1 MYLYIMTIPE
11 IIDINEIS
19 REMLDVIINGENIDM
34 WIEDKI
40 KNIKSSNIEGDNIM
54 NQWIDD
60 LESKSEEPTIN
71 DCQRK
76 YYKYIRNIAQLER
89 QKKILEDYKKYISSD
104 IKNYGTNDAENS
116 TNIHQ
121 MKALYTSQYTIL
133 IKFWI
138 KRFRIIYY
146 LILLC
151 YIGLLVKNRK
161 YKSKP
166 HIAIAILL
174 CAYPL
179 VINHII
185 IALLKGM
192 ETIFSYTPANAYRN
206 LYNQNINKL
215 EKDDIYLHYTQI
227 PL

>member
-1 MYLYIMTIPE
+1 MTIPE

-19 REMLDVIINGENIDM
+19 SEMLDVIKGGGNIDI
-34 WIEDKI
+34 WIKNKI
-40 KNIKSSNIEGDNIM
+40 KNIKSSNIERINIM
-54 NQWIDD
+54 DKWIKD
-60 LESKSEEPTIN
+60 LDTKIEETTSD
-71 DCQRK
+71 DCQKK
-76 YYKYIRNIAQLER
+76 YYEYIRNLTKLET

-104 IKNYGTNDAENS
+104 IKNYGINDAENS

-185 IALLKGM
+185 IAVLKGM